1 MRVGTIALAAA
12 LVAAGAG
19 TARAQ
24 QQVNA
29 TRTTGSTGR
38 VEITNPSGSIH
49 VIGWGQNQVQVTGT
63 LGSSSERLVLEDDDG
78 GMEIRVQRPGGHGG
92 SNRGGSLTIRVPR
105 RKDVEIVSLS
115 GSVTVEGMDGT
126 VEANST
132 SGGVRVSGGHSRTV
146 VANSRSGGVEVDAD
160 ADRVEATSLSG
171 PVTVTGTVRDRVEA
185 TSLSGGVRI
194 TASAGQVE
202 AGSTSGSVEI
212 ASMRGRAEVHSVS
225 GDVRVTGRGIS
236 GSFQTVSGSV
246 ILTGDLD
253 RDGDVELNSHSGD
266 VVLQLS
272 SGASADIDAG
282 TFSGSIDVDFPGARV
297 ERESRRSARIRL
309 GSGDASVKMQT
320 FSGSVKL
327 LRR

>member
-1 MRVGTIALAAA
+1 MRVGTLALTAA

-29 TRTTGSTGR
+29 TRSTGSTGR
-38 VEITNPSGSIH
+38 VEIHNPSGSIH

-63 LGSSSERLVLEDDDG
+63 LGSSSERLVLEDDDAG
-78 GMEIRVQRPGGHGG
+78 LEVRVQRPGGHG

-105 RKDVEIVSLS
+105 RKDVEIVSMS

-126 VEANST
+126 VEATSH
-132 SGGVRVSGGHSRTV
+132 SGGVRVSGGRSRTIM
-146 VANSRSGGVEVDAD
+146 ATSRSGSVDVDAD
-160 ADRVEATSLSG
+160 AERVEATSLSG
-171 PVTVTGTVRDRVEA
+171 SVTVAGTVRDRVEA

-194 TASAGQVE
+194 TAQAGQVE
-202 AGSTSGSVEI
+202 AGSTSGTVEI

-225 GDVRVTGRGIS
+225 GDVRVTGRGLS

-253 RDGDVELNSHSGD
+253 RDADLELNSHSGN

-282 TFSGSIDVDFPGARV
+282 TFSGSIDVDYPGARV

-309 GSGDASVKMQT
+309 GSGDATVKMQT

-327 LRR
+327 VRR